1 MIFIGVTY
9 VKFLS
14 VDKGQDTVI
23 NMGDLN
29 ISFCKDTTCDTT
41 YTNIG
46 QIIGTK
52 VYNYT
57 TTDKIYLLT
66 PQEIYSNW
74 SNQNDKT
81 IKTSRQLDY
90 YKGKGTT
97 TNATSAIKSYMGTNT
112 YYWLRSAYEGWG
124 PSIFYYITSDG
135 KDYGGDI
142 IQGVES
148 LGISPVFRI
157 G

>member
-1 MIFIGVTY
+1 MYIDKLIKKEVITLLVSVSLLVIIFIGVTY
-9 VKFLS
+9 AKFLS
-14 VDKGQDTVI
+14 DDKGQDTVI

-29 ISFCKDTTCDTT
+29 ISFCKDTTYDTT

-57 TTDKIYLLT
+57 TTT
-66 PQEIYSNW
+66 N
-74 SNQNDKT
+74 
-81 IKTSRQLDY
+81 
-90 YKGKGTT
+90 TT
-97 TNATSAIKSYMGTNT
+97 FAIKSYMGTNT
-112 YYWLRSAYEGWG
+112 YYWLRSAYQGWG

>member
-1 MIFIGVTY
+1 M
-9 VKFLS
+9 S

-57 TTDKIYLLT
+57 TT
-66 PQEIYSNW
+66 
-74 SNQNDKT
+74 
-81 IKTSRQLDY
+81 
-90 YKGKGTT
+90 
-97 TNATSAIKSYMGTNT
+97 TNTTSAIKSYMGTNT

>member
-1 MIFIGVTY
+1 
-9 VKFLS
+9 
-14 VDKGQDTVI
+14 
-23 NMGDLN
+23 MGDLN
-29 ISFCKDTTCDTT
+29 ISFCKDTTYDTT

-57 TTDKIYLLT
+57 TTNT
-66 PQEIYSNW
+66 
-74 SNQNDKT
+74 
-81 IKTSRQLDY
+81 
-90 YKGKGTT
+90 
-97 TNATSAIKSYMGTNT
+97 TSAIKSYMGTNT
-112 YYWLRSAYEGWG
+112 YYWLRSAYPGWG
-124 PSIFYYITSDG
+124 SSIFYYITSDG